1 MQHNT
6 QRRAVAGSSRALDQH
21 GAAVVES
28 GIIIA
33 LSGNVN
39 KSFSQLRRELSISQ
53 SVLAAA
59 CATLLGDGYLHR
71 TASGNFQLSAR
82 ALDMLKA
89 ASKKQR
95 GQSRRAA

>member
-1 MQHNT
+1 MRNQSN
-6 QRRAVAGSSRALDQH
+6 RAHAGSSQRFEQH
-21 GAAVVES
+21 SAAVES

-39 KSFSQLRRELSISQ
+39 KSFGQLRDELSISP

-59 CATLLGDGYLHR
+59 CTVLLGDGWLHR

-89 ASKKQR
+89 ASQR
-95 GQSRRAA
+95 QRRQARRAA

>member
-1 MQHNT
+1 MQNQ
-6 QRRAVAGSSRALDQH
+6 QRRAVAGSSRALDAH

-28 GIIIA
+28 GVLLA

-39 KSFSQLRRELSISQ
+39 KSFSQLRDELSISQ

-59 CATLLGDGYLHR
+59 CAELLGSGWLHR

-89 ASKKQR
+89 ASQKR
-95 GQSRRAA
+95 GGQARRAA